1 MHLTPRDELLLAVAA
16 ATLSVE
22 HEQSHP
28 EVADH
33 AERLM
38 GDLLDRHGVT
48 AEEAVAAVFEYGSY
62 GG

>member
-1 MHLTPRDELLLAVAA
+1 MHLTPYDELLLAVAA

-28 EVADH
+28 EVSAH

-38 GDLLDRHGVT
+38 GDLLDRHDIT
-48 AEEAVAAVFEYGSY
+48 AEEAVAVVFE
-62 GG
+62 

>member
-1 MHLTPRDELLLAVAA
+1 MHLTAHDELLLAVAA
-16 ATLSVE
+16 ANLSVE

-48 AEEAVAAVFEYGSY
+48 AEEAISVVFD
-62 GG
+62 

>member
-48 AEEAVAAVFEYGSY
+48 AEEAVAVVFE
-62 GG
+62 